1 MNKINLHSFAET
13 DATGYSQVDVKAG
26 NISEGSFTYTLE
38 VNSKQV
44 DSKKMILARD

>member
-13 DATGYSQVDVKAG
+13 DASGYAHVKVKAG
-26 NISEGSFTYTLE
+26 EIAQGSFTYTLE
-38 VNSKQV
+38 VKNQQI